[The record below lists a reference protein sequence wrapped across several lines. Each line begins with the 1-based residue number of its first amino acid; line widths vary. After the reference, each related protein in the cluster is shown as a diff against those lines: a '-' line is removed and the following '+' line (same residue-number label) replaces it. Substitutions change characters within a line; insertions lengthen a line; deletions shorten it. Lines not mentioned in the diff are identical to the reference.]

1 MNNPEIWFIS
11 LAILYYSHMYDERDI
26 PVLTP
31 ELAQQIAIDIG
42 RITGFN
48 VLITDRQAVVIGCG
62 DQGRIGTVH
71 EASHEVLRT
80 RQAKTHTAG
89 QARRLRGVK
98 PGISLPII
106 VGAEAIGTV
115 CLTGSPE
122 EVRRFGLV
130 VQRQTELLLEE
141 AALLRSRLLHEQA
154 VDDFLRD
161 IALHDPEVMDP
172 DTLQGRAAA
181 LGLTLARAHTAVVL
195 DVRAGQHG
203 TAAVSRIS
211 LLRTVREFF
220 GSSQDLAGEITA
232 GRYAVLHATDTV
244 SGELT
249 GRCQLLADLIRQ
261 RHGLDT
267 RIAAGGPAAGL
278 AGMHSSYRH
287 AAAALRIGPMLDPDA
302 RVFAVADL
310 RVPQLVAAAAR
321 QERSEFAASVLGGL
335 RDRADWPTLRETLI
349 AWSEGGFNLLRAAE
363 RLHVHRNTLLYRLG
377 KIEQLSARQMREPT
391 QAIAM
396 YLAAL
401 ADLLDSPPGKIR
413 T

>member
-1 MNNPEIWFIS
+1 
-11 LAILYYSHMYDERDI
+11 MYDDRDV

-31 ELAQQIAIDIG
+31 DLAQQIAVDIG

-62 DQGRIGTVH
+62 DQSRLGTLH

-89 QARRLRGVK
+89 QARRLSGVK

-172 DTLQGRAAA
+172 DTLQARAAA
-181 LGLTLARAHTAVVL
+181 LGLTPALARAAVVL
-195 DVRAGQHG
+195 DVRAGQDG
-203 TAAVSRIS
+203 TAAVIRIL

-232 GRYAVLHATDTV
+232 GRYAVLHAMDTV
-244 SGELT
+244 SGDLT
-249 GRCQLLADLIRQ
+249 GRCRLLADLIRQ

-267 RIAAGGPAAGL
+267 WIAAGEPAAGL

-287 AAAALRIGPMLDPDA
+287 AAAALRIGPVLDPDA

-310 RVPQLVAAAAR
+310 RVPQLVAAAVG
-321 QERSEFAASVLGGL
+321 QERSEYAASVLGGL

-401 ADLLDSPPGKIR
+401 ADLLDSPLGKIR
-413 T
+413 TTS